1 MIKSALQSS
10 LTNDVKYRSMSAGS
24 VPSSEFLIQT
34 IEVGSTP
41 LASITFDNLAQWTG
55 IYRHLQ
61 IVISARTNRAGAPD
75 SPVGIQ
81 FNGVTSG
88 YALHLL
94 EGNGNNVTPG
104 ALTSQST
111 GFLGSVNGSTAPAGA
126 FGSIVTDILDFS
138 SASKNTTARSL
149 AGQSSSV
156 PYVYLTS
163 TLFDSTS
170 PVTSITINER
180 TGASFVEG
188 SRFSLYG
195 VTA

>member
-1 MIKSALQSS
+1 
-10 LTNDVKYRSMSAGS
+10 MSAGA
-24 VPSSEFLIQT
+24 VPSNEYLIET
-34 IEVGSTP
+34 VVVGSTP
-41 LASITFDNLAQWTG
+41 ALSVQFLDLAQYAG
-55 IYRHLQ
+55 VYRHLQ
-61 IVISARTNRAGAPD
+61 IVISARTNRSGAPD

-94 EGNGNNVTPG
+94 EGNGTNVISA

-138 SASKNTTARSL
+138 SAAKNTTVRSL
-149 AGQSSSV
+149 AGQSSAV

-163 TLFDSTS
+163 TLFNSTS
-170 PVTSITINER
+170 PVTSIAINER
-180 TGASFVEG
+180 TGASFVQG